1 MAKNRT
7 NSQVVLRSIDCRVND
22 LLATPNPPG
31 LFQLLA
37 RTQALILY
45 HIIRVFDG
53 DIAARAAAERTQS
66 ALEDSAMDLLMHVD
80 FNCPSPQK
88 EPATAA
94 TAEAS
99 AAVAAGQLPMC
110 PLGSTRQFWRDWI
123 VQESGRRTLL
133 FTFFFLQAY
142 RVISGQPVGG
152 CDGRLG
158 LCHSFTMSAS
168 LWHAESPLAFARAWY
183 QGRHLIVEN
192 TDFSVVLSQA
202 KAEDVD
208 AYGRIILTSLI
219 GKDEAEV
226 WFAAR
231 GGSLW
236 AGGKAAATQTA

>member
-7 NSQVVLRSIDCRVND
+7 NSQVILRSIEARVND
-22 LLATPNPPG
+22 LLQSPNPTEP
-31 LFQLLA
+31 FQILA
-37 RTQALILY
+37 RTHALLLY
-45 HIIRVFDG
+45 HIIRIFDG
-53 DIAARAAAERTQS
+53 DIGARAAAERTQS
-66 ALEDSAMDLLMHVD
+66 ALEDSAMDLLLHVD

-88 EPATAA
+88 GAA
-94 TAEAS
+94 S
-99 AAVAAGQLPMC
+99 QLSLSPFG
-110 PLGSTRQFWRDWI
+110 PTRQFWRDWI

-158 LCHSFTMSAS
+158 MCHAFTLSAS
-168 LWHAESPLAFARAWY
+168 LWHAESPLAFARAWH
-183 QGRHLIVEN
+183 QGRHLVVEN
-192 TDFSVVLSQA
+192 TDFSIVLGQA

-226 WFAAR
+226 WFAAK

-236 AGGKAAATQTA
+236 PEERQQTN